1 MQSIISFF
9 FVIMAFGLYH
19 SPPSD
24 PPGKESWQIKNTST
38 LQVVGKTN
46 VNSFTCAIDS
56 YKGEDTLVYETSIN
70 YENGIKVRGNLVIE
84 VDEFDCK
91 HRVMTR
97 DLQKTLKS
105 DKYPHMHI
113 KFKSFTKGLEAA
125 TLQDEVTGVV
135 EIELA
140 GRVKT
145 YEVMYQIVNIGN
157 NQLILIGYRPV
168 LFSDFGLKPPSK
180 LGGII
185 KVDNELEVEFRMQLA
200 KV

>member
-1 MQSIISFF
+1 MQSIISFVF
-9 FVIMAFGLYH
+9 ILMAFGL
-19 SPPSD
+19 SSLPSTD
-24 PPGKESWQIKNTST
+24 PTRLESWKIKNTST

-56 YKGEDTLVYETSIN
+56 YNGEDTLVYETSVS

-105 DKYPHMHI
+105 DMYPHMHI
-113 KFKSFTKGLEAA
+113 KFKSFTKGLDHA
-125 TLQDEVTGVV
+125 THQDQVTGIV

-185 KVDNELEVEFRMQLA
+185 KVVNELEVEFRMQLA